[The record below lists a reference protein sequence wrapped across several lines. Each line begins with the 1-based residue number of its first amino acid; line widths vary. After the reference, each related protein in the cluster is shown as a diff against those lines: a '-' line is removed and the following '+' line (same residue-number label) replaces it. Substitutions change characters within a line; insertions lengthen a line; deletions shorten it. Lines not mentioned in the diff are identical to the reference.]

1 MCVSDHRRG
10 CARSVASSSSSLWSS
25 ACRRG
30 ASRRRSSAKTATG
43 SAITSISTC
52 SASCCGRRVVV
63 AAAALQQMHR
73 RAQRRSPMAYG
84 AASACADY
92 CTHRPGSS
100 PTHSSSSSTT
110 GKTASGCH
118 LDTWAR
124 SDMRQLAYALH
135 EGGSAAAR
143 SGTPDFFLWW
153 NHTHLRA
160 LLPHI
165 RETIRAELASLPST
179 VPARRVGEQKSTEVV
194 VHFRAGDF
202 TRETR
207 WKPSQLRLCVASMVA
222 AAQTFPDAHL
232 ISSFHILG
240 GGIDHGCDPTVD
252 DCGASALA
260 LVARGLRVAFPNAT
274 TRLSRGGSVDEDFIR
289 MVYAPKLLLGSYGTE
304 LKVGSSFAVY
314 AAAVSAGH
322 VRSPGCFLRFDTCMP
337 TNGGVMAMT
346 PDARWQGY
354 SHPSCKRCRK
364 STRRCV
370 VATHCRTQGPLG
382 CRLRPDHASVH
393 VGLECFQYPVW
404 RAVYT

>member
-1 MCVSDHRRG
+1 M
-10 CARSVASSSSSLWSS
+10 
-25 ACRRG
+25 
-30 ASRRRSSAKTATG
+30 
-43 SAITSISTC
+43 
-52 SASCCGRRVVV
+52 
-63 AAAALQQMHR
+63 
-73 RAQRRSPMAYG
+73 RAQRRVLLVLIVVVCVPSWRLASALICQNCYRLGNYIDFYLQRELLRSRGGGSGSSAAAVASQGPEALAYG
-84 AASACADY
+84 IWRGVRMRRLLHPSSWFEPNSLIEQLH
-92 CTHRPGSS
+92 HRQEGVQLPPG
-100 PTHSSSSSTT
+100 
-110 GKTASGCH
+110 A
-118 LDTWAR
+118 WAR

-179 VPARRVGEQKSTEVV
+179 AAAQRVGAHASTEVV

-222 AAQTFPDAHL
+222 AVQTFPDAQL
-232 ISSFHILG
+232 ITSFHILG

-314 AAAVSAGH
+314 AAAASTGH

-337 TNGGVMAMT
+337 ITAGSGVMAMT
-346 PDARWQGY
+346 PDVRWQGY
-354 SHPSCKRCRK
+354 SHPSCKRCRNLHADA
-364 STRRCV
+364 SWPHIAALRDRL
-370 VATHCRTQGPLG
+370 VA
-382 CRLRPDHASVH
+382 V
-393 VGLECFQYPVW
+393 
-404 RAVYT
+404 